1 MKRVI
6 LLVLLCFPVCA
17 YAGDEEV
24 PALAERANAEPY
36 TKTGAQLQVF
46 RAQLAKIIDIHDDI
60 KESLQLQ
67 QYFFIIGCF
76 GWGTT
81 LYIAY
86 MQRW

>member
-1 MKRVI
+1 MKRFI
-6 LLVLLCFPVCA
+6 LLLLLCFPVCA

-24 PALAERANAEPY
+24 PDLIDRCNSKPY
-36 TKTGAQLQVF
+36 TETGAQLPVF
-46 RAQLAKIIDIHDDI
+46 RQQLAKLIDIHDDL